1 MNLEKLKAKQ
11 KELCSLIINNAD
23 FSLLPEY
30 ILFTYLGA
38 RVCYANT
45 HPLLLFEEE
54 RFKDFEKFK
63 DFLLRLKK
71 AGHYSVFAHTP
82 ILVHT
87 EKLSL
92 QQKFELASTFFKVF
106 WDEDLNL
113 ALFNLRHIAENLSNE
128 EFSELINT
136 KPELQEIEVIFSRDY
151 KVLYQG
157 VLAEFDYSLISEENG
172 FFVKPEVIVLKTR
185 RERPFNWTGVIA
197 HNFSRIFSHQ
207 FVRHTWLNFNQR
219 SHRYTRTD
227 KFVVPLTFSE
237 EYKGLYAEVIQNS
250 MEIYEKLGEKIKKED
265 ARFVVPQ
272 GVATTVFATSPELVW
287 KDFVGKR
294 AIPQAQEE
302 IRNFASFL
310 GEVLFSR

>member
-1 MNLEKLKAKQ
+1 
-11 KELCSLIINNAD
+11 
-23 FSLLPEY
+23 
-30 ILFTYLGA
+30 
-38 RVCYANT
+38 
-45 HPLLLFEEE
+45 
-54 RFKDFEKFK
+54 DFEKFK

-71 AGHYSVFAHTP
+71 AGHYSVFDHTP

-106 WDEDLNL
+106 WDEDSDLV
-113 ALFNLRHIAENLSNE
+113 LFNLRHIAENLSNE

-227 KFVVPLTFSE
+227 SFVIPSAFSE
-237 EYKGLYAEVIQNS
+237 EHKKLYIEVIQDG
-250 MEIYEKLGEKIKKED
+250 MEIYKRLEKEVKKED
-265 ARFVVPQ
+265 ARFVLPQ
-272 GVATTVFATSPELVW
+272 GASTTVLATGPELVW
-287 KDFVGKR
+287 KDFVEKR

-302 IRNFASFL
+302 IRNLANFL
-310 GEVLFSR
+310 NKVLFS